1 MNESD
6 YVTFT
11 QAREML
17 GGASKDRLRRIIQ
30 REGWTVYDSTR
41 DAREKWLRRADVE
54 AHLVPRPSKHQPR
67 EVDTDA

>member
-41 DAREKWLRRADVE
+41 DAREKWLLRAEVQ
-54 AHLVPRPSKHQPR
+54 AYLVPRPTKPR
-67 EVDTDA
+67 SGECSADD